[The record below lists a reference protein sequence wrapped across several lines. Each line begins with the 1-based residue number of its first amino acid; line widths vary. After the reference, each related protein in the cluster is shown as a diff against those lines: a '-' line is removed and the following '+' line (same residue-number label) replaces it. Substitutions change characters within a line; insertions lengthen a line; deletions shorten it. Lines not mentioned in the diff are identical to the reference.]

1 MLAIGVDIGGTSIK
15 GAAVTKEGKVL
26 EVFSM
31 PVEKGDSQ
39 EEVINK
45 LIIKINTYIK
55 EQGFKKEELL
65 GIGCGVPG
73 VSDTK
78 AGIVTYSNNLQWYE
92 LPIVK
97 MIEEGTGLPVRI
109 TNDANAAALGEAKF
123 GAGKKFKNMLT
134 VAIGTGVGGGII
146 INGELYEGNLGKGA
160 EIGHMVVEVDGK
172 LCTCTRRGCLES
184 YASATAIIRDTKEM
198 MDKHPDSKM
207 WEVAKELG
215 KVNAKVPFEAERRGD
230 PYAHEVV
237 ETYIHYLGEG
247 LLNYF
252 NIFRPEAVIMA
263 GGVANEGEYLF
274 KRLREYSR
282 ARYHGFRGTPEVL
295 ILPSE
300 LGYDAQK
307 IGAASLFF

>member
-97 MIEEGTGLPVRI
+97 MIEEGTGLPVKI

-134 VAIGTGVGGGII
+134 VAIGGNKRMRVKQMMKITKKVNI
-146 INGELYEGNLGKGA
+146 INNTL
-160 EIGHMVVEVDGK
+160 
-172 LCTCTRRGCLES
+172 
-184 YASATAIIRDTKEM
+184 
-198 MDKHPDSKM
+198 
-207 WEVAKELG
+207 
-215 KVNAKVPFEAERRGD
+215 
-230 PYAHEVV
+230 
-237 ETYIHYLGEG
+237 
-247 LLNYF
+247 
-252 NIFRPEAVIMA
+252 FRI
-263 GGVANEGEYLF
+263 
-274 KRLREYSR
+274 
-282 ARYHGFRGTPEVL
+282 
-295 ILPSE
+295 
-300 LGYDAQK
+300 
-307 IGAASLFF
+307 